1 MRSFRY
7 MALSLPVFRQ
17 VSLAAVE
24 KAAAEVLVAE
34 KGPATEEALLL
45 KRPYY

>member
-1 MRSFRY
+1 

-34 KGPATEEALLL
+34 KVLLR
-45 KRPYY
+45 KKPYY